1 MPTILIID
9 DDVALLARLGSQL
22 EEAGYT
28 VLRASEVRHAEL
40 VIAEQPLDMILLD
53 TDTSR
58 GAGWALLERV
68 APQLPVIVISGQAL
82 EEDVI
87 RGLEAGAIDYM
98 SKPFRSGELLARLR
112 IRLRGA
118 ATEAQQPAQVEPS
131 TSDTLRLAPPLDA
144 PQAEAEAAPISP
156 PPPAERPPSR
166 ATGRRRRA
174 DEAEE
179 PVFIPYSEEQRLLN
193 QHSPLNDEALSPA
206 EATQL
211 SLGRRLHAARQHK
224 RISLVQA
231 ELESKLRMHYIQA
244 MEEEKFSLLPRGPVA
259 EELLRTYATYIGV
272 DVGQALDEYRRLHYS
287 TPIEPP
293 PALGG
298 TAAPRTLPGWTI
310 RLLAVILALLV
321 GLGGIWLL
329 DPTGVTAL
337 AGRAR
342 MLVAPP
348 TATPAPTATAQP
360 TVTIAPTAR
369 PTATNT
375 PLPTAPPT
383 ITPQPSPTSTPLPSD
398 TPTPTVRR

>member
-40 VIAEQPLDMILLD
+40 LIAEQPLDMILLD

-87 RGLEAGAIDYM
+87 RGLEAGAIDYV

-112 IRLRGA
+112 TRLRGA
-118 ATEAQQPAQVEPS
+118 ATEVQQAAQIEPY
-131 TSDTLRLAPPLDA
+131 TSDTLRLAPSSEL
-144 PQAEAEAAPISP
+144 EAEPEAGPIS

-166 ATGRRRRA
+166 ATSRRRRA

-193 QHSPLNDEALSPA
+193 QHSSVSDEALSPA
-206 EATQL
+206 ETTQL

-298 TAAPRTLPGWTI
+298 IAAPHTLPGWTI

-348 TATPAPTATAQP
+348 TTTPTPTTTALP
-360 TVTIAPTAR
+360 TVTVTPTAR

-375 PLPTAPPT
+375 PLPTTPPT
-383 ITPQPSPTSTPLPSD
+383 ITPQPSPTSTPLSSN

>member
-40 VIAEQPLDMILLD
+40 LIAEQPLDLILLD

-68 APQLPVIVISGQAL
+68 APQLPVIVISGRAL

-87 RGLEAGAIDYM
+87 RGLEAGAIDYI

-112 IRLRGA
+112 TRLRGA
-118 ATEAQQPAQVEPS
+118 ATEAQQVAQSEPY
-131 TSDTLRLAPPLDA
+131 TSDTLRLAPSSEPEVEPEADA
-144 PQAEAEAAPISP
+144 ISP
-156 PPPAERPPSR
+156 SLPAERPPSR
-166 ATGRRRRA
+166 ATSRRRRV

-193 QHSPLNDEALSPA
+193 QHSSASDEALIPA

-287 TPIEPP
+287 TPIEPL

-298 TAAPRTLPGWTI
+298 IAAPRTLPGWTI

-348 TATPAPTATAQP
+348 TATPTPTATALP
-360 TVTIAPTAR
+360 TVTTTPTAR

-375 PLPTAPPT
+375 PLPTVPPT
-383 ITPQPSPTSTPLPSD
+383 FTPQPSPTSTPPSD

>member
-1 MPTILIID
+1 
-9 DDVALLARLGSQL
+9 
-22 EEAGYT
+22 
-28 VLRASEVRHAEL
+28 
-40 VIAEQPLDMILLD
+40 
-53 TDTSR
+53 
-58 GAGWALLERV
+58 LLERV
-68 APQLPVIVISGQAL
+68 APQLPVIVISGRAL

-98 SKPFRSGELLARLR
+98 PKPFRSGELLARLR
-112 IRLRGA
+112 TRLRSVA
-118 ATEAQQPAQVEPS
+118 TAAQQTPPIAPYTSDTVRLVPPPPEPATEPATEAS
-131 TSDTLRLAPPLDA
+131 
-144 PQAEAEAAPISP
+144 SP
-156 PPPAERPPSR
+156 PPVEPAS
-166 ATGRRRRA
+166 AGTTSRRRLG
-174 DEAEE
+174 EAEE
-179 PVFIPYSEEQRLLN
+179 PVFIPYSEEQRLLD
-193 QHSPLNDEALSPA
+193 QRSLPSDEALSPA
-206 EATQL
+206 ETAQL

-259 EELLRTYATYIGV
+259 EELLRTYAAYIGV

-298 TAAPRTLPGWTI
+298 IAAPRTLPSWTI
-310 RLLAVILALLV
+310 RLSAVILALIV

-329 DPTGVTAL
+329 DPAGVTAL

-342 MLVAPP
+342 TLIA
-348 TATPAPTATAQP
+348 APTATASP
-360 TVTIAPTAR
+360 TATALPTATSAPTAR

-375 PLPTAPPT
+375 PLPTTPPT
-383 ITPQPSPTSTPLPSD
+383 ITPQPSPTATPLAT